1 MSTTT
6 DSTARTGPR
15 RSLRGFTLIELMIV
29 VAIIGVLSALAIF
42 GVRRYLGSAKTS
54 EAKSSVGAI
63 ARGALAAYERESAAS
78 EVLAGGAVST
88 SVANHLCGSAVP
100 VPGAIPPGNKY
111 APRTGDTLDFE
122 SGDTG
127 NGWKCLRFEISSP
140 IYYRYQYLTA
150 GFVSTGMAGAPALAG
165 TGFEA
170 SAQGDLDDNGIY
182 STFAR
187 MGQVTSTKHLELASQ
202 LFINNEYE

>member
-6 DSTARTGPR
+6 ARAGSR
-15 RSLRGFTLIELMIV
+15 KSHRGFTLVELMIV

-54 EAKSSVGAI
+54 EAKNSVGAI

-78 EVLAGGAVST
+78 ELLGPGAVST
-88 SVANHLCGSAVP
+88 SVANHLCGAAVP
-100 VPGAIPPGNKY
+100 VPGVIPPGNKY

-150 GFVSTGMAGAPALAG
+150 SFVSTGMPGVPVIAG

-170 SAQGDLDDNGIY
+170 SAQGDIDGNGVY

-187 MGQVTSTKHLELASQ
+187 MGQVSATKHLELASQ
-202 LFINNEYE
+202 IFINNEYE